1 MCRAAR
7 QISPAG
13 ELEYSR
19 ARSASICSLF
29 AEQGSPVFSSP
40 KCLRNRTRNSTC
52 SSPARGSFA
61 DVESRDPAGA
71 GVERVAS
78 GNSSIC
84 GLVNCSV
91 SARTIH
97 SAAVIP
103 CPLASLSSWARTVSG
118 RSRVIDRLMT
128 CSAVQTLGRRHNS
141 TQVKMHRQRL
151 IAAVPERHI
160 YREVLRGRWQG
171 HVPDSTS

>member
-13 ELEYSR
+13 GLEYSR

-52 SSPARGSFA
+52 SSPARGTFA
-61 DVESRDPAGA
+61 DLVSGEAVGA
-71 GVERVAS
+71 GVERVAG
-78 GNSSIC
+78 GNSSIR

-118 RSRVIDRLMT
+118 TSSVIVRLMT
-128 CSAVQTLGRRHNS
+128 CSTAQTLGRPFDS
-141 TQVKMHRQRL
+141 MLVKCILGPSWRPTPPAPPL
-151 IAAVPERHI
+151 
-160 YREVLRGRWQG
+160 
-171 HVPDSTS
+171 S